1 MMKVKQI
8 ASLLVS
14 LGATVA
20 MSYAQSVPATLRES
34 ATSKYDYSEAFAP
47 FFYTKNGSEYRT
59 AGGKPG
65 YK

>member
-47 FFYTKNGSEYRT
+47 FFLANLNWYLHLISLATPLN
-59 AGGKPG
+59 
-65 YK
+65 